1 MEPTRAPWATAAVPG
16 SQTARQKE
24 SSTTHAP
31 WSKSETRRLDVV
43 IRASARFPEP
53 LPESAEDLAW
63 GAARKEILSL
73 DALEQFLKSESM
85 SSFLGFLLCLNQAA
99 LGRSL
104 TSSQRVRRE
113 AIHSMLCDVPGWA
126 LSLMQASHSY
136 RRRLPPLNAVS
147 FSGTCVLASPQRSPA
162 IEALLDVLRSLQR
175 LVDSHPPAERSLR
188 YGNPAFRDWMEGMRS
203 AAPQLLEPLLSG
215 AQAAALPELVSYLQ
229 DSFGNST
236 RIDYG
241 TGHETTFAGLLF
253 CLARLGVLE
262 PGDAPAIV
270 LAVFPAYLALMR
282 RLQTTYW
289 LEPAGSHGVWGLD
302 DYQILPFLWG
312 SAQLVDHG
320 DITPGSIHN
329 PAVLQDGKEEY
340 MYLSAVAFVK
350 QVKKGHLA
358 ETSPMLNDIS
368 GLPSWTRVNAGMI
381 KMYQAEVLSRLPIMQ
396 HFLTGN
402 LLPFQ
407 QAA

>member
-16 SQTARQKE
+16 SQTARQTE

-104 TSSQRVRRE
+104 TSSQR
-113 AIHSMLCDVPGWA
+113 
-126 LSLMQASHSY
+126 
-136 RRRLPPLNAVS
+136 
-147 FSGTCVLASPQRSPA
+147 RSPA
-162 IEALLDVLRSLQR
+162 IEALLEILGSLQR

-188 YGNPAFRDWMEGMRS
+188 YGNPAFRDWMEGMRT

-262 PGDAPAIV
+262 PGDAAGLV